1 MSHSCDKMTDQ
12 TKKSQRRKALLGSQF
27 EGTLHHDTEERQE
40 ERETPAPNVASG
52 LLLALSFYTV

>member
-1 MSHSCDKMTDQ
+1 MTDQ